1 MLTEQEILFIQENL
15 SKDPFQI
22 SLAAKKN
29 ADFSIPKLAFQIQAR
44 QKLKDKIPSWANNS
58 AIFFPPSISLEQSSS
73 ELTSHFK
80 AGLIKGKIIDI
91 TGGMGVDSWAFALA
105 GNQVEYVEIQPKLC
119 EITQYNHQVLINKN
133 KQIKHHNTDGIQ
145 YLKEHYQKFDFVYLD
160 PARRNE
166 KGEKVILFKD
176 CQPNV
181 IEILPIIDQGL
192 QLLLKTSPILDIDR
206 AVKELGG
213 VDAVY
218 VVSIKNEVKELLFF
232 KTKVATLFPI
242 IHIIELNN
250 SNPYIFSS
258 SKVQEKESVIEYASA
273 LNYLYE
279 AHAGIMKAGFFKNL
293 AKTGVYKISQHT
305 HLYTSDHLI
314 TDFPGKIFKI
324 DQVGTAET
332 KWIQQHLVDKKA
344 NIVCKNFPQST
355 AELRK
360 KWKLQDGGN
369 KTIYAYENKDGK
381 NEVAICSK
389 V

>member
-1 MLTEQEILFIQENL
+1 
-15 SKDPFQI
+15 
-22 SLAAKKN
+22 
-29 ADFSIPKLAFQIQAR
+29 
-44 QKLKDKIPSWANNS
+44 
-58 AIFFPPSISLEQSSS
+58 
-73 ELTSHFK
+73 
-80 AGLIKGKIIDI
+80 
-91 TGGMGVDSWAFALA
+91 
-105 GNQVEYVEIQPKLC
+105 
-119 EITQYNHQVLINKN
+119 
-133 KQIKHHNTDGIQ
+133 
-145 YLKEHYQKFDFVYLD
+145 
-160 PARRNE
+160 
-166 KGEKVILFKD
+166 
-176 CQPNV
+176 
-181 IEILPIIDQGL
+181 
-192 QLLLKTSPILDIDR
+192 LDIDR

-218 VVSIKNEVKELLFF
+218 VVSIKNEVKELLFL
-232 KTKVATLFPI
+232 KTKVATLSPM
-242 IHIIELNN
+242 IHIIELNH

-258 SKVQEKESVIEYASA
+258 SKVKEKESVIEYAPA